1 MYSNVIL
8 LADSYKYSQFNQYPP
23 GTEHVYS
30 YIQSRGGDYDTGVFL
45 GWQAFQRQYLSKPVT
60 REDID
65 EAEAIIKAHGEP
77 FNRAGWEYIVE
88 NHGGY
93 LPLKVMSLQEGTK
106 FDPHAN
112 VPLLTIVNTD
122 KMCFWLPS
130 FMETAILRA
139 IWYPTT
145 VASNSFASR
154 RVIKDFL
161 ERTGDVGGLDFKLH
175 DFGARGVSSAESS
188 GLGGLA
194 HLAVG
199 FKGTDNVS
207 ALLAAKRFY
216 GAEMAGFSIP
226 AMEHS
231 TVTSWG
237 REGEVDSYR
246 NMLQKYGKPDMLFA
260 AVSDSYNIYEAV
272 TNLWGGTLRDEVV
285 ASGATLVVRP
295 DSGVPHLVVSQVVK
309 LLDSRFG
316 STRNSTGYKVLNNV
330 RVIQGDGINTREIFR
345 ILQNL
350 EVAGYSADNVAFGQG
365 GALLQQVNRDTMSF
379 AMKCSAIRINGTWRG
394 VYKDPIGDSGKR
406 SMRGRFNVV
415 REDTSL
421 DIRGGFKL
429 TAGLPDTTYALRAAE
444 YNPQSENYL
453 KLRFLNGEFCNET
466 TFDQVRAAAS

>member
-23 GTEHVYS
+23 GTEYVYS

-65 EAEAIIKAHGEP
+65 EAEAVILAHGEP
-77 FNRAGWEYIVE
+77 FNRKGWEYIVE

-106 FDPHAN
+106 FDPRAN
-112 VPLLTIVNTD
+112 VPLLTVVNTD
-122 KMCFWLPS
+122 KQCYWLPS

-139 IWYPTT
+139 VWYPTT
-145 VASNSFASR
+145 VASNSYASR
-154 RVIKDFL
+154 RIIKDFL
-161 ERTGDVGGLDFKLH
+161 ERTGDVSTLDFKLH

-199 FKGTDNVS
+199 FMGTDNVS

-216 GAEMAGFSIP
+216 GAGMAGFSIP

-237 REGEVDSYR
+237 RTGEVDSYR
-246 NMLQKYGKPDMLFA
+246 NMLQQYGSPGKLFA
-260 AVSDSYNIYEAV
+260 AVSDSYNIYDAV
-272 TNLWGGTLRDEVV
+272 SQLWGGELRDEVL
-285 ASGATLVVRP
+285 ASGATLVIRP
-295 DSGVPHLVVSQVVK
+295 DSGVPHTVVLEVAK
-309 LLDSRFG
+309 LIDSRFG
-316 STRNSTGYKVLNNV
+316 STRNSKGYKVLNNV
-330 RVIQGDGINTREIFR
+330 RIMQGDGINTREIFR

-365 GALLQQVNRDTMSF
+365 GALLQQVNRDTMKF
-379 AMKCSAIRINGTWRG
+379 AMKCSAVRVNGTWRD
-394 VYKDPIGDSGKR
+394 VYKDPITDSGKR
-406 SMRGRFNVV
+406 SMRGRFKVV
-415 REDTSL
+415 RESEDYG
-421 DIRGGFKL
+421 D
-429 TAGLPDTTYALRAAE
+429 GLKAVAYSPSRE
-444 YNPQSENYL
+444 ENCL
-453 KLRFLNGEFCNET
+453 KLRFLNGEFLNET
-466 TFDQVRAAAS
+466 TFEEVRSVAS